1 MPRMTDR
8 RRALGAVMLAGTLVA
23 VLLAWQRPDPFSGQ
37 RTVRALFSDAGGIAP
52 VGAEVRMAGTPVGR
66 VVGRA
71 RRGNAALVTM
81 KLDGSAGP
89 IGRDA
94 TAELRPRLLFE
105 GTAYVDLTAGSP
117 GAAPLGHDVLPLR
130 QTHTYVSL
138 SDALDL
144 LGPAPARALGQDAR
158 ELRRTLS
165 PRAAASL
172 RGSLASAPALAR
184 ALAAASRAALGP
196 HGNDLQRAAA
206 GASRT
211 AAAVAGQRAHLVAL
225 ARDTSTTASALDTA
239 GGAALTAALDRLPR
253 TTARLRDGG
262 AALATT
268 LDRLT
273 VLAGAAR
280 PGAARL
286 APTLAVVAPL
296 LREARPVARAARP
309 LVADLGASLRS
320 ARVAAAPARRAIDA
334 LSPTVAIFTGGLLSA
349 LERRTSLGTP
359 AYLAFLGLFEG
370 GGGASRPF
378 SDGRDGR
385 GAGHFMRFGFRFL
398 TGVGAPV
405 PPCTLLAQASAA
417 LAAGL
422 GKVGGCQP

>member
-1 MPRMTDR
+1 MPRVTDR
-8 RRALGAVMLAGTLVA
+8 RRALGAAMIAGTLVA

-66 VVGRA
+66 VVGRE
-71 RRGNAALVTM
+71 RRSNAALVTM
-81 KLDGSAGP
+81 RLGGSAGT

-94 TAELRPRLLFE
+94 TADLRPRLLFE

-117 GAAPLGHDVLPLR
+117 GAAPLGDGVLPLS

-144 LGPAPARALGQDAR
+144 LGPAPARALAQDAH

-172 RGSLASAPALAR
+172 RGSTAVAPALAR
-184 ALAAASRAALGP
+184 DLAATSRAALGP
-196 HGNDLQRAAA
+196 HAGDLRRAVA

-211 AAAVAGQRAHLVAL
+211 AVAVAGRHADLL
-225 ARDTSTTASALDTA
+225 ATARGASTTAGALDTGG
-239 GGAALTAALDRLPR
+239 GGALAAALDRLPG
-253 TTARLRDGG
+253 TTSRLRDDG

-268 LDRLT
+268 LTRLT
-273 VLAGAAR
+273 TLAGAAR
-280 PGAARL
+280 AGAARL
-286 APTLAVVAPL
+286 EPTLAAVQPL
-296 LREARPVARAARP
+296 LREARPVVRAARP
-309 LVADLGASLRS
+309 LVGELDASLRS
-320 ARVAAAPARRAIDA
+320 ARTAATPTRNAVDA
-334 LSPTVAIFTGGLLSA
+334 LAPTVALFTGGLLSA
-349 LERRTSLGTP
+349 LERKTSLGTP

-378 SDGRDGR
+378 SNGADNR

-405 PPCTLLAQASAA
+405 PPCTLLAQANAA
-417 LAAGL
+417 LATGL
-422 GKVGGCQP
+422 SKVGGCQP